1 MNYIICPH
9 CGAEY
14 TPAEIYIPSALI
26 KNPGHI
32 VRDDNNKILETEYS
46 PLDLTESFICDFCN
60 KEFVVEASISFSTY
74 NSKEHYYEDYSTKLN
89 KTKLFLN
96 EE

>member
-1 MNYIICPH
+1 MNYIVCPH

-14 TPAEIYIPSALI
+14 TPAEIYIPSSLI
-26 KNPGHI
+26 KDPGYI
-32 VRDDNNKILETEYS
+32 SRDDNNKILETEN
-46 PLDLTESFICDFCN
+46 PALDSTETFVCDFCN
-60 KEFVVEASISFSTY
+60 REFVIEASINFSTY
-74 NSKEHYYEDYSTKLN
+74 DSKEHYYEDYSTKLN